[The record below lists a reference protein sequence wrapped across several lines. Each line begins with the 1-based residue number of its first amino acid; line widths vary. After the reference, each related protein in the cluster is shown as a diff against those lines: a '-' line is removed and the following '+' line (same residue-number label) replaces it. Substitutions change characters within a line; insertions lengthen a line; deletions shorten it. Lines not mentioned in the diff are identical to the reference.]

1 MSRSLFAPFV
11 PLEGRSEVRWES
23 LRRRRCV
30 TIRFRDP
37 RVGSVFRLFPLDGRP
52 HQPAILGVGPGE
64 VYVQKRTRGKG
75 VVPTSLAEF
84 SFCVRWSIGE
94 EKAARAW
101 RRVGRVHVF
110 RAAKLN
116 RPASAAPTA

>member
-1 MSRSLFAPFV
+1 MARSLFAPFG
-11 PLEGRSEVRWES
+11 PLEVRSEVRWES

-52 HQPAILGVGPGE
+52 HQLAILGVGPGE

-75 VVPTSLAEF
+75 VVPISLADF
-84 SFCVRWSIGE
+84 SICVRWSIGE
-94 EKAARAW
+94 ETYQRVWW
-101 RRVGRVHVF
+101 RVDVLHVF
-110 RAAKLN
+110 LYDKIEYRY
-116 RPASAAPTA
+116 

>member
-1 MSRSLFAPFV
+1 MARSLFAPFV

-52 HQPAILGVGPGE
+52 QQPAILGVGPGE

-75 VVPTSLAEF
+75 VVPISLADF
-84 SFCVRWSIGE
+84 SICVRWSIGE
-94 EKAARAW
+94 EKSPRAW
-101 RRVGRVHVF
+101 RRVGLVHVF
-110 RAAKLN
+110 RDEKMY
-116 RPASAAPTA
+116 RPHTTSA